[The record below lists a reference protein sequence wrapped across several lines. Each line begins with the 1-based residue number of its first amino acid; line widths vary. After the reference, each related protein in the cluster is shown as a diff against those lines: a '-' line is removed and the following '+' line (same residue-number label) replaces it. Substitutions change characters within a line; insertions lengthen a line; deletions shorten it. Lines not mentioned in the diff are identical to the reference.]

1 MEELNELKQAA
12 IDQPAREKKKK
23 RTEKN
28 TRKKFRRTKRDIVN
42 FSGTKFWTLKKK
54 FP

>member
-23 RTEKN
+23 GPRKIPGKN
-28 TRKKFRRTKRDIVN
+28 FGEQKEISSTSPRQSFGR
-42 FSGTKFWTLKKK
+42 SKKK